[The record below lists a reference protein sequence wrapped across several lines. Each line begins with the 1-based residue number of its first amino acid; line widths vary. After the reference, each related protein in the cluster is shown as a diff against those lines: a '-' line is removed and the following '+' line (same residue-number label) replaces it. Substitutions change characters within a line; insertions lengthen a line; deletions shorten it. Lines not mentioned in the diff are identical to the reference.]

1 MGIRVSYTIG
11 HMFRH
16 CRYGTSTVYF
26 SFIHIY
32 SITGISAKGGSNLD
46 LLARFLANT
55 VCRALSL
62 YPLPD
67 LIVAADKFE
76 PFTAES
82 HDCKVINPGE
92 EKLIIRCSNSMCPR
106 GTWSSHQHY
115 ILKGNTVCM
124 SSGGYFFEGLLN

>member
-1 MGIRVSYTIG
+1 
-11 HMFRH
+11 
-16 CRYGTSTVYF
+16 
-26 SFIHIY
+26 
-32 SITGISAKGGSNLD
+32 
-46 LLARFLANT
+46 

-92 EKLIIRCSNSMCPR
+92 KKLNTGTYSLLESYFGPR
-106 GTWSSHQHY
+106 GTRTGIYLSGN
-115 ILKGNTVCM
+115 ILIPTFFVC
-124 SSGGYFFEGLLN
+124 